1 MGLPK
6 VIAQALRILDISVPS
21 RAGLNNGLEYSRFQ
35 ANASTEYG
43 SATRYLLNPC
53 ACGKLETRA
62 KLVRSGS
69 FDVGTASYYQ
79 NGILTISRCQV
90 HQLLDGLCI
99 RNQNIV
105 LTHGRGSCSQQS
117 DVSLRVGSGVVQQNR
132 IVVSV

>member
-6 VIAQALRILDISVPS
+6 VIAQALRILDISVRS

-53 ACGKLETRA
+53 TCGKLETRA

-69 FDVGTASYYQ
+69 FDVGTVS
-79 NGILTISRCQV
+79 ILPKRRPDNIALPGPSVARF
-90 HQLLDGLCI
+90 CI

-105 LTHGRGSCSQQS
+105 PTHGWGSCSQQS